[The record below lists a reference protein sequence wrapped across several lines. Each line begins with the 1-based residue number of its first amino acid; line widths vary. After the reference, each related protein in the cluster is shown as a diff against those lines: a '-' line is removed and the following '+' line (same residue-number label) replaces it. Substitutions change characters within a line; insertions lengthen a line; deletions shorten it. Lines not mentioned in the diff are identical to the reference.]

1 MKVTVDSGLFMG
13 HLDLFHFL
21 PPSGSPSNYSV
32 QVAREVGSPLLPSPL
47 AVRGKE
53 GETAER
59 ERERERERR
68 KGISI
73 SKQNN
78 RPGIIQS
85 PKDRNC

>member
-1 MKVTVDSGLFMG
+1 MKVTVYSGLFMG
-13 HLDLFHFL
+13 HLDRFHFL
-21 PPSGSPSNYSV
+21 PPKWVSVQLV

-47 AVRGKE
+47 AARGKE
-53 GETAER
+53 GET

-68 KGISI
+68 RGGISI

-85 PKDRNC
+85 PNDRNC